1 MSSDEPKNVVV
12 MGVAASA
19 KAIALPPKI
28 SVTMPLAKMV
38 RGYVLAHRRLEEVVG
53 AYASIPLF
61 EIGHWL
67 VSISDRKDIVEEFRK
82 DADVRALRFL
92 RNRIH
97 HHYAAA
103 VFIDP
108 DTQEWRW
115 YRAEVLPEPARE
127 EYSEDERGQRAYEQH
142 LDRKGEGFYRRQLE
156 EQPMLDVFRRL
167 EPLVIALAPDA
178 DLT

>member
-1 MSSDEPKNVVV
+1 MSEQQDVTVP
-12 MGVAASA
+12 GAQATA
-19 KAIALPPKI
+19 KAIALPGKI

-38 RGYVLAHRRLEEVVG
+38 RGYVLAHRRLEEVAG

-67 VSISDRKDIVEEFRK
+67 VSMSDRKDIAEGFRE
-82 DADVRALRFL
+82 DPDVRALRFL

-127 EYSEDERGQRAYEQH
+127 EYSEDERGEQAYEKH